1 MSTIVS
7 VEDVSREFKRYYQ
20 RTFKEFLTDR
30 HAKHFNKVFMALQN
44 ISFEVK
50 DGSTLG
56 LLGRNGSGKSTL
68 LKIISGVLTP
78 SAGQVTRPVSTAA
91 LLELGAGFQPDMTGR
106 ENIYLNSSI
115 LGRSKKDTELVIDDI
130 IDFSGI
136 SEFIDTPVKFY
147 SSGMYARLGFAIAI
161 HTDPELLLVD
171 EILAVGDAPFQ
182 KKCLDRLKQM
192 QNEGRSIILVTHDT
206 STVENFCDVAV
217 VLDHG
222 KLLAQGDTKSVVAAY
237 QALP

>member
-1 MSTIVS
+1 MSYCVK
-7 VEDVSREFKRYYQ
+7 VDNVSREYRKYYQ

-30 HAKHFNKVFMALQN
+30 HAKNFNTVFWALKDV
-44 ISFEVK
+44 SFEVK
-50 DGSTLG
+50 EGSTLG
-56 LLGRNGSGKSTL
+56 LIGRNGSGKSTL

-78 SAGQVTRPVSTAA
+78 SSGQVIRPVSTAA

-115 LGRSKKDTELVIDDI
+115 LGRSRKDTSLVIDEI

-136 SEFIDTPVKFY
+136 RDFIDTPVKFY

-182 KKCLDRLKQM
+182 KKCLDKIKEM
-192 QNEGRSIILVTHDT
+192 QNEGRTIILVTHDS
-206 STVENFCDVAV
+206 STVETFCDSAV
-217 VLDHG
+217 LLDHG
-222 KLLAQGDTKSVVAAY
+222 KLISQGYPLKVVTTY
-237 QALP
+237 SELP

>member
-7 VEDVSREFKRYYQ
+7 VENVSREFRKYYQ
-20 RTFKEFLTDR
+20 KTFKEFLTDR
-30 HAKHFNKVFMALQN
+30 HAKNFNKVFWALKDV
-44 ISFEVK
+44 SFEVK

-78 SAGQVTRPVSTAA
+78 SNGQVTRPVATAA

-115 LGRSKKDTELVIDDI
+115 LGRSKKDTENVIDDI

-136 SEFIDTPVKFY
+136 SEFIDTPVKFF
-147 SSGMYARLGFAIAI
+147 SSGMYARLGFSIAI

-171 EILAVGDAPFQ
+171 EVLAVGDEPFQ
-182 KKCLDRLKQM
+182 KKCLDRIQSM
-192 QNEGRSIILVTHDT
+192 QKEGRTIILVTHDT
-206 STVENFCDVAV
+206 NTVAHFCDTAVALDYGT
-217 VLDHG
+217 VLA
-222 KLLAQGDTKSVVAAY
+222 KGDTVSVINAY
-237 QALP
+237 RALP

>member
-1 MSTIVS
+1 MSFCVK
-7 VEDVSREFKRYYQ
+7 VDNVSREYRKYYQ

-30 HAKHFNKVFMALQN
+30 HAKNFNTVFWALKDV
-44 ISFEVK
+44 SFEVK
-50 DGSTLG
+50 EGSTLG
-56 LLGRNGSGKSTL
+56 LIGRNGSGKSTL

-78 SAGQVTRPVSTAA
+78 STGQVIRPVSTAA

-115 LGRSKKDTELVIDDI
+115 LGRSRKDTSLVIDEI

-136 SEFIDTPVKFY
+136 RDFIDTPVKFY

-182 KKCLDRLKQM
+182 KKCLDKIKEM
-192 QNEGRSIILVTHDT
+192 QNEGRTIILVTHD
-206 STVENFCDVAV
+206 SNTVQTFCDSAV
-217 VLDHG
+217 LLDHG
-222 KLLAQGDTKSVVAAY
+222 KLISQGNPLEVVTTY
-237 QALP
+237 SNLP

>member
-1 MSTIVS
+1 MSTIVK
-7 VEDVSREFKRYYQ
+7 VENVSREFRKYYQ

-30 HAKHFNKVFMALQN
+30 HAKNFNKVFMALQN

-78 SAGQVTRPVSTAA
+78 SEGQVTRPVSTAA
-91 LLELGAGFQPDMTGR
+91 LLELGAGFQPD
-106 ENIYLNSSI
+106 IYLNSSI

-182 KKCLDRLKQM
+182 KKCLDRIKQM

-206 STVENFCDVAV
+206 STVENFCDSAV

>member
-1 MSTIVS
+1 MSVAVS
-7 VEDVSREFKRYYQ
+7 VENVSREFRKYYQ
-20 RTFKEFLTDR
+20 KTFKEFLTDR
-30 HAKHFNKVFMALQN
+30 HAKNFNKVFWALRD

-50 DGSTLG
+50 SGSTLG

-78 SAGQVTRPVSTAA
+78 SEGKVVRPVATAA

-106 ENIYLNSSI
+106 ENIFLNSSI
-115 LGRSKKDTELVIDDI
+115 LGRSRKDTFAVLDQI
-130 IDFSGI
+130 IEFSGI

-147 SSGMYARLGFAIAI
+147 SSGMYARLGFSIAI

-171 EILAVGDAPFQ
+171 EVLAVGDEPFQ
-182 KKCLDRLKQM
+182 KKCLERIKSM
-192 QNEGRSIILVTHDT
+192 QNEGRTIILVTHNT
-206 STVENFCDVAV
+206 HTVDEFCDYAV

-222 KLLAQGDTKSVVAAY
+222 RVLSQGNTKEVTEIY
-237 QALP
+237 RNLP

>member
-78 SAGQVTRPVSTAA
+78 SEGQVTRPVSTAA

-171 EILAVGDAPFQ
+171 EVLAVGDAPFQ
-182 KKCLDRLKQM
+182 KKCLDRINQM

>member
-1 MSTIVS
+1 M
-7 VEDVSREFKRYYQ
+7 SREYRKYYQ

-30 HAKHFNKVFMALQN
+30 HAKNFNTVFWALKDV
-44 ISFEVK
+44 SFEVK
-50 DGSTLG
+50 EGSTLG
-56 LLGRNGSGKSTL
+56 LIGRNGSGKSTL

-78 SAGQVTRPVSTAA
+78 STGQVVRPVSTAA
-91 LLELGAGFQPDMTGR
+91 LLELGAGFQLDMTGR

-115 LGRSKKDTELVIDDI
+115 LGRSKKDTSLVIDEI

-136 SEFIDTPVKFY
+136 KDFIDTPVKFY

-182 KKCLDRLKQM
+182 KKCLNKIKEM
-192 QNEGRSIILVTHDT
+192 QNEGRTIILVTHD
-206 STVENFCDVAV
+206 SNTVQTFCDSAV
-217 VLDHG
+217 LLDHG
-222 KLLAQGDTKSVVAAY
+222 KLVSQGNTVEVVTTY
-237 QALP
+237 TNLP

>member
-7 VEDVSREFKRYYQ
+7 VENVSREFRKYYQ
-20 RTFKEFLTDR
+20 KTFKEFLTDR
-30 HAKHFNKVFMALQN
+30 HAKNFNKVFWALKDV
-44 ISFEVK
+44 SFEVK

-78 SAGQVTRPVSTAA
+78 SNGQVTRPVATAA

-115 LGRSKKDTELVIDDI
+115 LGRSKKNTNRVLDDI

-136 SEFIDTPVKFY
+136 TEFIDTPVKFY

-182 KKCLDRLKQM
+182 KKCLERIKMM
-192 QNEGRSIILVTHDT
+192 QKEGRSIILVTHNT
-206 STVENFCDVAV
+206 ATVQKFCDTALI
-217 VLDHG
+217 LDHG
-222 KLLAQGDTKSVVAAY
+222 KLLLKGKTKSVIAAY
-237 QALP
+237 EALP

>member
-7 VEDVSREFKRYYQ
+7 VENVSREFRKYYQ
-20 RTFKEFLTDR
+20 KTFKEFLTDR
-30 HAKHFNKVFMALQN
+30 HAKNFNKVFWALKDV
-44 ISFEVK
+44 SFEVK

-78 SAGQVTRPVSTAA
+78 SYGQITRPVATAA

-115 LGRSKKDTELVIDDI
+115 LGRSKKDTENVIDDI

-136 SEFIDTPVKFY
+136 SEFIDTPVKFF
-147 SSGMYARLGFAIAI
+147 SSGMYARLGFSIAI

-171 EILAVGDAPFQ
+171 EVLAVGDEPFQ
-182 KKCLDRLKQM
+182 KKCLDRIQSM
-192 QNEGRSIILVTHDT
+192 QKEGRTIILVTHDT
-206 STVENFCDVAV
+206 NTVAQFCDTAVA
-217 VLDHG
+217 LDHG
-222 KLLAQGDTKSVVAAY
+222 TVLAKGDTTSVINAY
-237 QALP
+237 RALP

>member
-1 MSTIVS
+1 MSFCVK
-7 VEDVSREFKRYYQ
+7 VENVSREYRKYYQ

-30 HAKHFNKVFMALQN
+30 HAKNFNTVFWALKEVN
-44 ISFEVK
+44 FEVK
-50 DGSTLG
+50 EGSTLG
-56 LLGRNGSGKSTL
+56 LIGRNGSGKSTL

-78 SAGQVTRPVSTAA
+78 SSGQVTRPVSTAA

-115 LGRSKKDTELVIDDI
+115 LGRSKKDTTLVIDEI

-136 SEFIDTPVKFY
+136 RDFIDTPVKFY

-182 KKCLDRLKQM
+182 KKCLDKIKEM
-192 QNEGRSIILVTHDT
+192 QNEGRTIILVTHD
-206 STVENFCDVAV
+206 SNTVQTFCDSAV
-217 VLDHG
+217 LLHHG
-222 KLLAQGDTKSVVAAY
+222 ELISQGDPLKVVNTYAE
-237 QALP
+237 LP

>member
-1 MSTIVS
+1 MRNVVT
-7 VEDVSREFKRYYQ
+7 VENVSRDFRKYYQ

-30 HAKHFNKVFMALQN
+30 HAKNFNKVFQALQD
-44 ISFEVK
+44 ISFDLK

-78 SAGQVTRPVSTAA
+78 SSGKVTRPVSTAA

-115 LGRSKKDTELVIDDI
+115 LGRSKKNTNRVLEDI

-136 SEFIDTPVKFY
+136 TEFIDTPVKFY

-182 KKCLDRLKQM
+182 KKCLERIRMM
-192 QNEGRSIILVTHDT
+192 QKEGRSIILVTHNT
-206 STVENFCDVAV
+206 ATVQKFCDTALI
-217 VLDHG
+217 LDHG
-222 KLLAQGDTKSVVAAY
+222 KLLLKGKTKSVIAAY
-237 QALP
+237 EALP

>member
-1 MSTIVS
+1 MSFCVK
-7 VEDVSREFKRYYQ
+7 VDNVSREYRKYYQ

-30 HAKHFNKVFMALQN
+30 HAKNFNTVFWALKDV
-44 ISFEVK
+44 SFEVK
-50 DGSTLG
+50 EGSTLG
-56 LLGRNGSGKSTL
+56 LIGRNGSGKSTL

-78 SAGQVTRPVSTAA
+78 SSGQVIRPVSTAA

-115 LGRSKKDTELVIDDI
+115 LGRSKKDTSLVIDEI

-136 SEFIDTPVKFY
+136 RDFIDTPVKFY

-182 KKCLDRLKQM
+182 KKCLDKIKEM
-192 QNEGRSIILVTHDT
+192 QNEGRTIILVTHDS
-206 STVENFCDVAV
+206 STVQTFCDSAV
-217 VLDHG
+217 LLDHG
-222 KLLAQGDTKSVVAAY
+222 KLISQGDPLKVVTTY
-237 QALP
+237 SELP

>member
-1 MSTIVS
+1 MSFCVK
-7 VEDVSREFKRYYQ
+7 VDNVSREYRKYYQ

-30 HAKHFNKVFMALQN
+30 HAKNFNTVFWALKDV
-44 ISFEVK
+44 SFEVK
-50 DGSTLG
+50 EGSTLG
-56 LLGRNGSGKSTL
+56 LIGRNGSGKSTL

-78 SAGQVTRPVSTAA
+78 STGQVIRPVSTAA

-115 LGRSKKDTELVIDDI
+115 LGRSRKDTSLVIDEI

-136 SEFIDTPVKFY
+136 RDFIDTPVKFY

-182 KKCLDRLKQM
+182 KKCLDRIKEM
-192 QNEGRSIILVTHDT
+192 QNEGRTIILVTHD
-206 STVENFCDVAV
+206 SNTVQTFCDSAV
-217 VLDHG
+217 LLDHG
-222 KLLAQGDTKSVVAAY
+222 KLISQGNPLEVVTTYAN
-237 QALP
+237 LP

>member
-1 MSTIVS
+1 MSTIVK
-7 VEDVSREFKRYYQ
+7 VENVSREFRKYYQ

-30 HAKHFNKVFMALQN
+30 HAKNFNKIFMALED

-78 SAGQVTRPVSTAA
+78 SQGQVTRPVSTAA

-182 KKCLDRLKQM
+182 KKCLDRIKQM

-206 STVENFCDVAV
+206 STVENFCDSAV

-222 KLLAQGDTKSVVAAY
+222 KLLAQGDTNSVVAAY

>member
-1 MSTIVS
+1 MSTIVN
-7 VEDVSREFKRYYQ
+7 VENVSREFKKYYQ
-20 RTFKEFLTDR
+20 RTFKEYLTDR
-30 HAKHFNKVFMALQN
+30 HAKNFNNIFIALQN
-44 ISFEVK
+44 ISFKVK
-50 DGSTLG
+50 EGSTLG

-78 SAGQVTRPVSTAA
+78 TEGQVTRPVSTAA

-106 ENIYLNSSI
+106 GNIYLNSSI
-115 LGRSKKDTELVIDDI
+115 LGRTKKETNGVLDDI
-130 IDFSGI
+130 IEFSGI
-136 SEFIDTPVKFY
+136 EEFIDTPVKFY
-147 SSGMYARLGFAIAI
+147 SSGMYARLGFAIAM

-182 KKCLDRLKQM
+182 KKCLDRIKQM

-206 STVENFCDVAV
+206 STVENFCDAAV
-217 VLDHG
+217 VLNHG

>member
-1 MSTIVS
+1 MSFS
-7 VEDVSREFKRYYQ
+7 VKVDNVSREYRKYYQ

-30 HAKHFNKVFMALQN
+30 HAKNFNTVFWALKDV
-44 ISFEVK
+44 SFEVRE
-50 DGSTLG
+50 GSTLG
-56 LLGRNGSGKSTL
+56 LIGRNGSGKSTL

-78 SAGQVTRPVSTAA
+78 SSGQVIRPVSTAA

-115 LGRSKKDTELVIDDI
+115 LGRSKKDTSLVIDEI

-136 SEFIDTPVKFY
+136 RDFIDTPVKFY

-182 KKCLDRLKQM
+182 KKCLDKIKEM
-192 QNEGRSIILVTHDT
+192 QNEGRTIILV
-206 STVENFCDVAV
+206 S
-217 VLDHG
+217 
-222 KLLAQGDTKSVVAAY
+222 QGDPLKVVTTY
-237 QALP
+237 SELP

>member
-1 MSTIVS
+1 MSPVVK
-7 VEDVSREFKRYYQ
+7 VENVSRDFRKYYQ
-20 RTFKEFLTDR
+20 QTFKEFLTDR
-30 HAKHFNKVFMALQN
+30 QAKSFNKVFKALQN

-50 DGSTLG
+50 EGSTLG

-78 SAGQVTRPVSTAA
+78 SEGQVTRPVATAA

-115 LGRSKKDTELVIDDI
+115 LGRSKRDTELVIDDI

-136 SEFIDTPVKFY
+136 AEFIDTPVKFY

-182 KKCLDRLKQM
+182 KKCLDRIKQM
-192 QNEGRSIILVTHDT
+192 QNEGRSIILVTHDI
-206 STVENFCDVAV
+206 STVENFCDSAV

-222 KLLAQGDTKSVVAAY
+222 KLLAQGDTKSAVAAY

>member
-7 VEDVSREFKRYYQ
+7 VENVSREFRKYYQ
-20 RTFKEFLTDR
+20 KTFKEFLTDR
-30 HAKHFNKVFMALQN
+30 HAKNFNKVFWALKDV
-44 ISFEVK
+44 SFEVK

-78 SAGQVTRPVSTAA
+78 SNGQVTRPVATAA

-115 LGRSKKDTELVIDDI
+115 LGRSKKDTENVIDDI

-136 SEFIDTPVKFY
+136 SEFIDTPVKFF
-147 SSGMYARLGFAIAI
+147 SSGMYARLGFSIAI

-171 EILAVGDAPFQ
+171 EVLAVGDEPFQ
-182 KKCLDRLKQM
+182 KKCLDRIQSM
-192 QNEGRSIILVTHDT
+192 QKEGRTIILVTHDT
-206 STVENFCDVAV
+206 DTVAQFCDTAVA
-217 VLDHG
+217 LDNG
-222 KLLAQGDTKSVVAAY
+222 TILAMGDATSVISAY
-237 QALP
+237 RALP

>member
-7 VEDVSREFKRYYQ
+7 VENVSREFRKYYQ
-20 RTFKEFLTDR
+20 KTFKEFLTDR
-30 HAKHFNKVFMALQN
+30 HAKNFNKVFWALKDV
-44 ISFEVK
+44 SFEVK

-78 SAGQVTRPVSTAA
+78 SNGQVTRPVATAA

-115 LGRSKKDTELVIDDI
+115 LGRSKKDTENVIDDI

-136 SEFIDTPVKFY
+136 SEFIDTPVKFF
-147 SSGMYARLGFAIAI
+147 SSGMYARLGFR
-161 HTDPELLLVD
+161 LLF
-171 EILAVGDAPFQ
+171 IQIP
-182 KKCLDRLKQM
+182 
-192 QNEGRSIILVTHDT
+192 NS
-206 STVENFCDVAV
+206 
-217 VLDHG
+217 
-222 KLLAQGDTKSVVAAY
+222 Y
-237 QALP
+237 

>member
-7 VEDVSREFKRYYQ
+7 VENVSREFKRYYQ

-78 SAGQVTRPVSTAA
+78 SEGQVTRPVSTAA

-115 LGRSKKDTELVIDDI
+115 LGRSKKDTELVMDDI

-182 KKCLDRLKQM
+182 KKCLDRIKQM
-192 QNEGRSIILVTHDT
+192 QSEGRSIILVTHDT
-206 STVENFCDVAV
+206 STVENFCDAAV
-217 VLDHG
+217 VLDQG
-222 KLLAQGDTKSVVAAY
+222 KLLAQGDTKSVVTTY

>member
-1 MSTIVS
+1 MSFCVK
-7 VEDVSREFKRYYQ
+7 VDNVSREYRKYYQ

-30 HAKHFNKVFMALQN
+30 HAKNFNTVFWALKD

-50 DGSTLG
+50 EGSTLG
-56 LLGRNGSGKSTL
+56 LIGRNGSGKSTL

-78 SAGQVTRPVSTAA
+78 SAGQVIRPVSTAA

-115 LGRSKKDTELVIDDI
+115 LGRSRKDTSLVIDEI

-136 SEFIDTPVKFY
+136 RDFIDTPVKFY

-182 KKCLDRLKQM
+182 KKCLDKIKEM
-192 QNEGRSIILVTHDT
+192 QNEGRTIILVTHD
-206 STVENFCDVAV
+206 SKTVQTFCDSAV
-217 VLDHG
+217 LLDHG
-222 KLLAQGDTKSVVAAY
+222 KLISQGDPLKVVTTY
-237 QALP
+237 SELP

>member
-7 VEDVSREFKRYYQ
+7 VENVSREFRKYYQ
-20 RTFKEFLTDR
+20 KTFKEFLTDR
-30 HAKHFNKVFMALQN
+30 HAKNFNKVFWALKDV
-44 ISFEVK
+44 SFEVK

-78 SAGQVTRPVSTAA
+78 SNGQVTRPVATAA

-115 LGRSKKDTELVIDDI
+115 LGRSIKDTENVIDDI

-136 SEFIDTPVKFY
+136 SEFIDTPVKFF
-147 SSGMYARLGFAIAI
+147 SSGMYARLGFSIAI

-171 EILAVGDAPFQ
+171 EVLAVGDEPFQ
-182 KKCLDRLKQM
+182 KKCLDRIQSM
-192 QNEGRSIILVTHDT
+192 QKEGRTIILVTHDT
-206 STVENFCDVAV
+206 NTVAQFCDTAVA
-217 VLDHG
+217 LDHG
-222 KLLAQGDTKSVVAAY
+222 TVLAKGDTASVIEAY
-237 QALP
+237 RALP

>member
-7 VEDVSREFKRYYQ
+7 VENVSREFRKYYQ
-20 RTFKEFLTDR
+20 KTFKEFLTDR
-30 HAKHFNKVFMALQN
+30 HAKNFNKVFWALN
-44 ISFEVK
+44 DVSFEVK

-78 SAGQVTRPVSTAA
+78 SNGQVTRPVATAA

-115 LGRSKKDTELVIDDI
+115 LGRSKKDTENVIDDI

-136 SEFIDTPVKFY
+136 SEFIDTPVKFF
-147 SSGMYARLGFAIAI
+147 SSGMYARLGFSIAI

-171 EILAVGDAPFQ
+171 EVLAVGDEPFQ
-182 KKCLDRLKQM
+182 KKCLDRIQSM
-192 QNEGRSIILVTHDT
+192 QKEGRTIILVTHDT
-206 STVENFCDVAV
+206 NTVAQFCDTAVA
-217 VLDHG
+217 LDHG
-222 KLLAQGDTKSVVAAY
+222 TVLAKGDTTSVINAY
-237 QALP
+237 RALP

>member
-1 MSTIVS
+1 MSPVVK
-7 VEDVSREFKRYYQ
+7 VENVSRDFRKYYQ
-20 RTFKEFLTDR
+20 QTFKEFLTDR
-30 HAKHFNKVFMALQN
+30 HAKNFNKVFKALQN

-50 DGSTLG
+50 EGSTLG

-78 SAGQVTRPVSTAA
+78 SQGQVIRPVATAA
-91 LLELGAGFQPDMTGR
+91 LLELGAGFQPDMTGL

-182 KKCLDRLKQM
+182 KKCLDRIKQM

-206 STVENFCDVAV
+206 STVENFCDSAV

-222 KLLAQGDTKSVVAAY
+222 KLIAQGETKNAIATY

>member
-7 VEDVSREFKRYYQ
+7 VESVSREFRKYYQ
-20 RTFKEFLTDR
+20 KTFKEFLTDR
-30 HAKHFNKVFMALQN
+30 QAKNFNKVFWALKEV
-44 ISFEVK
+44 SFEVK

-78 SAGQVTRPVSTAA
+78 SNGQVTRPVATAA

-115 LGRSKKDTELVIDDI
+115 LGRSKKDTETVIDDI

-136 SEFIDTPVKFY
+136 SEFIDTPVKFF
-147 SSGMYARLGFAIAI
+147 SSGMYARLGFSIAI

-171 EILAVGDAPFQ
+171 EVLAVGDEPFQ
-182 KKCLDRLKQM
+182 KNCLDRIQSM
-192 QNEGRSIILVTHDT
+192 QKEGRTIILVTHDT
-206 STVENFCDVAV
+206 NTVANFCDTAVA
-217 VLDHG
+217 LDHG
-222 KLLAQGDTKSVVAAY
+222 TVLAKGDTAAVINAY
-237 QALP
+237 RALP

>member
-7 VEDVSREFKRYYQ
+7 VENVSREFRKYYQ
-20 RTFKEFLTDR
+20 KTFKEFLTDR
-30 HAKHFNKVFMALQN
+30 HAKNFNKVFWALKDV
-44 ISFEVK
+44 SFEVK

-78 SAGQVTRPVSTAA
+78 SNGQVTRPVATAA

-115 LGRSKKDTELVIDDI
+115 LGRSKKDTENVIDDI

-136 SEFIDTPVKFY
+136 SEFIDTPVKFF
-147 SSGMYARLGFAIAI
+147 SSGMYARLGFSIAI

-171 EILAVGDAPFQ
+171 EVLAVGDEPFQ
-182 KKCLDRLKQM
+182 KKCLDRIKQM

-206 STVENFCDVAV
+206 STVENFCDSAV

-222 KLLAQGDTKSVVAAY
+222 KLLAQGETKSVIAAY

>member
-1 MSTIVS
+1 LG
-7 VEDVSREFKRYYQ
+7 FKRC
-20 RTFKEFLTDR
+20 
-30 HAKHFNKVFMALQN
+30 V
-44 ISFEVK
+44 FEVK
-50 DGSTLG
+50 EGSTLG
-56 LLGRNGSGKSTL
+56 LIGRNGSGKSTL

-78 SAGQVTRPVSTAA
+78 SAGQVIRPVSTAA

-115 LGRSKKDTELVIDDI
+115 LGRSRKDTSLVIDEI

-136 SEFIDTPVKFY
+136 RDFIDTPVKFY

-182 KKCLDRLKQM
+182 KKCLDKIKEM
-192 QNEGRSIILVTHDT
+192 QNEGRTIILVTHD
-206 STVENFCDVAV
+206 SNTVQTFCDSAV
-217 VLDHG
+217 LLDHG
-222 KLLAQGDTKSVVAAY
+222 KLISQGDPLKVITTYSE
-237 QALP
+237 LP

>member
-7 VEDVSREFKRYYQ
+7 VENVSREFRKYYQ
-20 RTFKEFLTDR
+20 KTFKEFLTDR
-30 HAKHFNKVFMALQN
+30 HAKNFNKVFWALKDV
-44 ISFEVK
+44 SFEVK

-78 SAGQVTRPVSTAA
+78 SNGLVTRPVATAA

-115 LGRSKKDTELVIDDI
+115 LGRSKKDTENVIDDI

-136 SEFIDTPVKFY
+136 SEFIDTPVKFF
-147 SSGMYARLGFAIAI
+147 SSGMYARLGFSIAI

-171 EILAVGDAPFQ
+171 EVLAVGDEPFQ
-182 KKCLDRLKQM
+182 KKCLDRIQSM
-192 QNEGRSIILVTHDT
+192 Q
-206 STVENFCDVAV
+206 
-217 VLDHG
+217 
-222 KLLAQGDTKSVVAAY
+222 K
-237 QALP
+237 

>member
-1 MSTIVS
+1 MSVC
-7 VEDVSREFKRYYQ
+7 VKVDNVSREYRKYYQ

-30 HAKHFNKVFMALQN
+30 HAKNFNTVFWALKDV
-44 ISFEVK
+44 SFEVK
-50 DGSTLG
+50 EGSTLG
-56 LLGRNGSGKSTL
+56 LIGRNGSGKSTL

-78 SAGQVTRPVSTAA
+78 SKGQVIRPVSTAA

-115 LGRSKKDTELVIDDI
+115 LGRSKKDTSLVIDEI

-136 SEFIDTPVKFY
+136 RDFIDTPVKFY

-182 KKCLDRLKQM
+182 KKCLDKIKEM
-192 QNEGRSIILVTHDT
+192 QNEGRTIILVTHD
-206 STVENFCDVAV
+206 SHTVQTFCDSAV
-217 VLDHG
+217 LLDHG
-222 KLLAQGDTKSVVAAY
+222 KLISQGNPLEVVTTYAN
-237 QALP
+237 LP

>member
-1 MSTIVS
+1 MSFCVK
-7 VEDVSREFKRYYQ
+7 VDNVSREYRKYYQ
-20 RTFKEFLTDR
+20 KTFKEFLTDR
-30 HAKHFNKVFMALQN
+30 HAKNFNTVFWALKDV
-44 ISFEVK
+44 SFEVK
-50 DGSTLG
+50 EGSTLG
-56 LLGRNGSGKSTL
+56 LIGRNGSGKSTL

-78 SAGQVTRPVSTAA
+78 STGQVIRPVSTAA

-115 LGRSKKDTELVIDDI
+115 LGRSRKETTAVIDEI

-136 SEFIDTPVKFY
+136 IDFIDTPVKFY

-182 KKCLDRLKQM
+182 KKCLDKIKDM
-192 QNEGRSIILVTHDT
+192 QNEGRTIILVTHNSDT
-206 STVENFCDVAV
+206 VQNFCDSAV
-217 VLDHG
+217 LLDHG
-222 KLLAQGDTKSVVAAY
+222 KLIEIGEPTNVIETYAN
-237 QALP
+237 LP